1 MNGTAREAAMT
12 AMRLGDPALA
22 NRILQK
28 SKSKMPTMQDLLSKA
43 TVASPEESAKFFN
56 ENDFRWSETVQGG
69 DSPTGEPIIY
79 INDKKFRDAGIKN
92 YRDKAA
98 LSESIHLMKN
108 YYPEQYNALLG
119 SAMQE
124 PEVANWLQESYKY
137 SVNEG
142 EKRPFEDWLR
152 QSRFDQV
159 LGGYIFA
166 QDPAFP
172 TMSNWRR
179 DKLPFG
185 KAIPQAAQ
193 QLMGTK

>member
-1 MNGTAREAAMT
+1 MKDAARQAAMT
-12 AMRLGDPALA
+12 AMRLGNPAMA
-22 NRILQK
+22 AQIIEKAKKQEF
-28 SKSKMPTMQDLLSKA
+28 PTLETLLSKA
-43 TVASPEESAKFFN
+43 TVASPEESAKFF
-56 ENDFRWSETVQGG
+56 EDNDFRWSETVQGG

-79 INDKKFRDAGIKN
+79 INDRKFKDAGIKD
-92 YRDKAA
+92 YRKKAA

-108 YYPEQYNALLG
+108 YYPDQYNALLG

-172 TMSNWRR
+172 TMSNWQR

-185 KAIPQAAQ
+185 TAIPQAAQ
-193 QLMGTK
+193 RLMGK